1 MIPCEAPP
9 RELGIEQT
17 QAISPTLHLLIVCQ
31 LPQEHL
37 ELLEELR
44 QMQTRPAVVF
54 TKTRTRTPTLTLSP
68 ILRPETIRALVLSK
82 THAPNKTEPA
92 PALLITITAP
102 ISSKIH
108 ATSKIGLVKMLTT
121 TQALTSSKTLEDS
134 KIGLVKM
141 LTTTQA
147 LTSSKTLEDNKT
159 GQAKISHGMIMAPA
173 TVNLL
178 ALTTMVNHLAST
190 KMANALALTKMVPD
204 SLTATQAHN
213 MPTMPSN
220 IRTFSIH
227 TAILPNG

>member
-54 TKTRTRTPTLTLSP
+54 TRTRTRTPTLMLSA
-68 ILRPETIRALVLSK
+68 ILRLETIRALVLSK
-82 THAPNKTEPA
+82 THGPNMTEPA

-121 TQALTSSKTLEDS
+121 TQALTSSNMLEDS

-141 LTTTQA
+141 LTTTQV
-147 LTSSKTLEDNKT
+147 LTSSKTLEDSKI
-159 GQAKISHGMIMAPA
+159 GQAKVSHSTIMAPA
-173 TVNLL
+173 MSNP
-178 ALTTMVNHLAST
+178 LAST
-190 KMANALALTKMVPD
+190 KMVLD
-204 SLTATQAHN
+204 SLTITKARN
-213 MPTMPSN
+213 MPTMLNN

-227 TAILPNG
+227 STILPKG